1 MSQLGAPLREPQS
14 LAKVES
20 VLRELPSIA
29 ISGKAGAGK
38 TTAAGILENAG
49 YQRVSIADPLKDIA
63 ETIWGVEARKD
74 RDILQ
79 PLGQSIRT
87 IDQDAWSS
95 LAIRRMW
102 EAGLGIVPSKLF
114 VVDDMRFPNEYH
126 ALRSEGFVTIRIEA
140 RDALRVSRLQNNG
153 KLQNKAQLLD
163 ISETALDDA
172 QFDYTLQNNGTWS
185 DFVKLVLE
193 TLRKERARS

>member
-1 MSQLGAPLREPQS
+1 MSQLGAPLREPQR

-49 YQRVSIADPLKDIA
+49 YQSVSIADPLKDIA
-63 ETIWGVEARKD
+63 EEVWGVGARKD

-79 PLGQSIRT
+79 PLGQRIRQM
-87 IDQDAWSS
+87 DEDAWSN
-95 LAIRRMW
+95 LAIRRMQ
-102 EAGLGIVPSKLF
+102 EAGLGVSGKLF
-114 VVDDMRFPNEYH
+114 VIDDLRFPNEYH
-126 ALRSEGFVTIRIEA
+126 ALRTEGFIVVRIEA
-140 RDALRVSRLQNNG
+140 RTELRIVRLQNNG
-153 KLQNKAQLLD
+153 KLQNAEQLGD

-172 QFDYTLQNNGTWS
+172 EFDYVIENNGTWS
-185 DFVKLVLE
+185 EFVKLVLDM
-193 TLRKERARS
+193 LRKERARS